1 MGVAGFLAGFQ
12 RMPAAVGR
20 LQPRGQRGLHRGLER
35 LRLLRRILAGFGLP
49 GSCCGGAGAGL
60 RRLLLLLALFT
71 LSDCGENPENQG
83 QNQ

>member
-1 MGVAGFLAGFQ
+1 
-12 RMPAAVGR
+12 MPAAVGH

-60 RRLLLLLALFT
+60 RRLLLLLALY
-71 LSDCGENPENQG
+71 LRLLRRWAQEDGHG
-83 QNQ
+83 A